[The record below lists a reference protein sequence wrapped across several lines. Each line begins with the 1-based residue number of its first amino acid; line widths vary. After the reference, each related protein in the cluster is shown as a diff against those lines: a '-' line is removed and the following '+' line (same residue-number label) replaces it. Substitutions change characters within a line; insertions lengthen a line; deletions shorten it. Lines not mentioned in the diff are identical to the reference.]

1 MQLGAPAGDMLTTSC
16 GLSLDDAPQWIGT
29 YLPRASLA
37 NAGCAVRHSYLAG
50 IAHSGRIGNAMG
62 GAKRCC
68 HRRKLMALRGVDF
81 ASSEGFQFPNER
93 CAGFRYMVTVRSP
106 QSRAVAHLSHL
117 MGYWTTGWRWEA
129 PSGPEGGTPLL
140 SRAKLFDGFWLKL
153 LHLSNTRWLWPG
165 DATAPLGAGLPTSAL
180 SWADVAADFQTRFL
194 GDTGERDSF
203 TRENL
208 DFSVSN
214 RSDINSSIF
223 RRARRRLENAEVVLT
238 VEEGVDASA
247 DWRRILRAAA
257 GWRFERQRV
266 QEAFPNRGNGR
277 QELREGYP
285 WTDAELRHFEQAN
298 SRDVALFAAARK
310 LADADAAYFL
320 IIGASR

>member
-16 GLSLDDAPQWIGT
+16 GLSLDDAPHWFGV

-37 NAGCAVRHSYLAG
+37 NAGCAVRHRYLAG
-50 IAHSGRIGNAMG
+50 IAPSGRSGNAVG

-68 HRRKLMALRGVDF
+68 HRRKLMALRGADF
-81 ASSEGFQFPNER
+81 AASEGFQFANER
-93 CAGFRYMVTVRSP
+93 CTGFRYIVTLRSP
-106 QSRAVAHLSHL
+106 RSRAAAHLSHL
-117 MGYWTTGWRWEA
+117 LSYWI
-129 PSGPEGGTPLL
+129 SGGEGRI
-140 SRAKLFDGFWLKL
+140 SRVKLFDGLWLKL
-153 LHLSNTRWLWPG
+153 LHLSNERWLWPE

-203 TRENL
+203 TRENW
-208 DFSVSN
+208 DSSVSN
-214 RSDINSSIF
+214 NSIF
-223 RRARRRLENAEVVLT
+223 RRALRRVENAEVVLT